1 MSFNPDALT
10 LRQRNVLE
18 AGTRVARIVA
28 SQAPAVDYTP
38 VMLDEARASVSPAA
52 LREMKEA
59 GLEDFETWY
68 VMTRFFR
75 EYGVERFADPFT
87 RRLLLNRAKRL
98 DKASFRRNPYL
109 AGVKIREEREG
120 KFLLTEGRYA
130 RGEIFQYGMPDFSEE
145 YTVPKL
151 GFFSSPVRFPSLYEG
166 DTPWMSVCPSEIA
179 SMEQDIADARGRVL
193 VLGLGLGYFPYM
205 ALLNPETV
213 SVTVVERSPEIVGL
227 FRGNLLPQFPDSS
240 RIRII
245 EADAFDFLAR
255 TEDGTYDYV
264 FCDLWFGVSDGIGP
278 YMKLKEHEKRLP
290 GARFRYWIG
299 EQIEA
304 FI

>member
-1 MSFNPDALT
+1 MPFDPDALT
-10 LRQRNVLE
+10 LRQRNALE
-18 AGTRVARIVA
+18 AGTRVARIIA
-28 SQAPAVDYTP
+28 GQAPAVDYTP
-38 VMLDEARASVSPAA
+38 AMLDEARASASPAA

-59 GLEDFETWY
+59 GLDDFETWY

-75 EYGVERFADPFT
+75 EYGVDRFADPFV
-87 RRLLLNRAKRL
+87 RRLLLTHAKRL
-98 DKASFRRNPYL
+98 DKTAFRSNPYL
-109 AGVKIREEREG
+109 AGVRIREAREG

-130 RGEIFQYGMPDFSEE
+130 RGEIFQYDMPDFSAE

-179 SMEQDIADARGRVL
+179 SMERDIARARGRVL

-205 ALLNPETV
+205 ALLNPAAV
-213 SVTVVERSPEIVGL
+213 SVTVVERSPEIAGL
-227 FRGNLLPQFPDSS
+227 FYENLLPQFPDPS
-240 RIRII
+240 RVRIV
-245 EADAFDFLAR
+245 EDDAFDFLAC
-255 TEDGTYDYV
+255 TEDGSYDYV
-264 FCDLWFGVSDGIGP
+264 FCDLWFGVSDGIAP
-278 YMKLKEHEKRLP
+278 YLSLKEHEKRLS
-290 GARFRYWIG
+290 GAEFRFWIG